1 MELID
6 RASARRVER
15 RCYRHVRPM
24 LRQCRPPSERRVPVA
39 DKVLFEDECC
49 VKSARKPFPDKI
61 SPARGGPPT
70 IVTTIVSALLPV
82 VVTILLG
89 ILAGWDEDFT
99 GDQASVLTKMV
110 LRYALPLNLFA
121 GIIGMS
127 SVEVIS
133 QDRRVFAI
141 LLSMI
146 GSYAVTLVIARYLF
160 RRELAVAA
168 LQALAIGAPS
178 INFVGVPVLG
188 NLFGTTSTV
197 PISAATVA
205 LMVVEVPVTMML
217 LSASAG
223 DEKPATGAGAMT
235 LLSPVVNALRQPVV
249 WSPLLALV
257 LVLFNVQFPTAIRDS
272 LFLLGNAT
280 GGVALFASGVILYSQ
295 RVRLSLP
302 TSISVVARNILVPAV
317 TWGLLLIGGFGPQPT
332 QEVVLGMALPTA
344 TISTILAVQYR
355 TAAQE
360 MASTLFFSTLLSIA
374 TIGAL
379 IWRAA

>member
-1 MELID
+1 
-6 RASARRVER
+6 
-15 RCYRHVRPM
+15 
-24 LRQCRPPSERRVPVA
+24 
-39 DKVLFEDECC
+39 
-49 VKSARKPFPDKI
+49 
-61 SPARGGPPT
+61 
-70 IVTTIVSALLPV
+70 

-89 ILAGWDEDFT
+89 ILAGWEEDFI
-99 GDQASVLTKMV
+99 GEQASVLTRMV

-127 SVEVIS
+127 SVEVLS
-133 QDRRVFAI
+133 QDRRAIAI
-141 LLSMI
+141 LVSTI

-160 RRELAVAA
+160 RRDLATAS

-197 PISAATVA
+197 SISAATVA

-217 LSASAG
+217 LSASA
-223 DEKPATGAGAMT
+223 DDKKAATGGGALT
-235 LLSPVVNALRQPVV
+235 FVSPVANALRQPVV
-249 WSPLLALV
+249 WSPLLALAF
-257 LVLFNVQFPTAIRDS
+257 VLFNVQFPTTVRDS

-280 GGVALFASGVILYSQ
+280 GGVALFASGIILYSQ

-302 TSISVVARNILVPAV
+302 TSISVVARNIIVPAV
-317 TWGLLLIGGFGPQPT
+317 TWGLLLIGGYGPEPT
-332 QEVVLGMALPTA
+332 REVVLSMALPTA

-360 MASTLFFSTLLSIA
+360 MASTLFFSTLVSIA

-379 IWRAA
+379 IWQTA

>member
-1 MELID
+1 M
-6 RASARRVER
+6 
-15 RCYRHVRPM
+15 
-24 LRQCRPPSERRVPVA
+24 
-39 DKVLFEDECC
+39 
-49 VKSARKPFPDKI
+49 
-61 SPARGGPPT
+61 
-70 IVTTIVSALLPV
+70 
-82 VVTILLG
+82 VTILLG
-89 ILAGWDEDFT
+89 MLAGWNADFV
-99 GDQASVLTKMV
+99 GDQASVLIKMV

-127 SVEVIS
+127 SVEALS

-146 GSYAVTLVIARYLF
+146 GSYAVTVVLARYVF

-188 NLFGTTSTV
+188 NLFGTMSTV
-197 PISAATVA
+197 PISAATVV
-205 LMVVEVPVTMML
+205 LMVVEVPITMML

-223 DEKPATGAGAMT
+223 DNKLATGGGA
-235 LLSPVVNALRQPVV
+235 LSLVSPVVNALRQPVV

-257 LVLFNVQFPTAIRDS
+257 FVLANVQFPTAIRAS

-280 GGVALFASGVILYSQ
+280 GGVALFASGIILYSQ
-295 RVRLSLP
+295 RVKISLP